1 MNLERQNKDSKRKH
15 RNRKEGVTMGETGCK
30 VTVNDVVKE
39 YEKGTPFSVLAAEYQ
54 QEYKDDIVLVLFNN
68 RLYELSREIDQDGTL
83 SFITTGDKAGRKA
96 YRRSVTLLMQ
106 RGVYELAKKEEK
118 EMSVRVEHSIS
129 QGYYCELFG
138 KDGKIIPDNTY
149 ILKLKM
155 EMMRLVD
162 EKRPIEKRS
171 MPTNEAVKLFRELGM
186 YDKER
191 LFHYRRSSRVNVY
204 SIGNYMDY
212 YYGYMVPDTGYLKY
226 FDLELYDEGF
236 VVLFPDK
243 NTRMTAEFKP
253 SHKLFHVLKESV
265 EWSDKLDIRTI
276 GALNDAVAQGK
287 IQDVILVSEALMER
301 KIGKLAEEIAAQPDK
316 KFVMIAGPSSSGKT
330 TFSHRLS
337 IQLRAQGLHPHPI
350 ALDDYYVNR
359 EDTPRDENGKYNFE
373 CLEALDIE
381 LFNHDMSALL
391 AGEKIELPTYNF
403 RTGLRE
409 YKGNSKQ
416 LGKNDILVL
425 EGIHGLNDKLSY
437 SLPKSSKLKIYI
449 SALTQLN
456 IDEHNNLP
464 TTDGR
469 IIRRIVRDARTR
481 NITAKQT
488 IAMWDSVRRGEE
500 QYIFPFQEE
509 ADIMFNSALIYEL
522 AVLKQYA
529 EPLLFEIDKDCPE
542 YVEAKRLLK
551 FLDYFLPVP
560 SEEIGRN
567 SILREFIGGSCFNV

>member
-1 MNLERQNKDSKRKH
+1 
-15 RNRKEGVTMGETGCK
+15 MGEIRCK
-30 VTVNDVVKE
+30 VKINGTEKE
-39 YEKGTPFSVLAAEYQ
+39 YEKGTSFSVLAAEYQ
-54 QEYKDDIVLVLFNN
+54 SQYKDDIVLVLFNN
-68 RLYELSREIDQDGTL
+68 HLHELNRLLEQDGEL
-83 SFITTGDKAGRKA
+83 SFITTKDKAGRKA

-106 RGVYELAKKEEK
+106 RGVYELAKKENAEV
-118 EMSVRVEHSIS
+118 SVRVEHSIS
-129 QGYYCELFG
+129 QGYYCELYG
-138 KDGKIIPDNTY
+138 KDGKIIPDNAY
-149 ILKLKM
+149 LLQLKM

-162 EKRPIEKRS
+162 EKRPIEKRN
-171 MPTNEAVKLFRELGM
+171 MPTEEAIALFRELGM
-186 YDKER
+186 HDKER

-243 NTRMTAEFKP
+243 NTKLTAEFKP
-253 SHKLFHVLKESV
+253 SHKLFQVLKESS
-265 EWSDKLDIRTI
+265 EWSDKLDIGTI
-276 GALNDAVAQGK
+276 GALNDAIAQGR

-337 IQLRAQGLHPHPI
+337 IQLMAQGLHPHPI

-359 EDTPRDENGKYNFE
+359 EDTPKDENGKYNFE

-381 LFNHDMSALL
+381 LFNRDMSALL
-391 AGEKIELPTYNF
+391 AGERIELPAYNF

-409 YKGNSKQ
+409 YKGNYKQ
-416 LGKNDILVL
+416 LGKNDILVI

-509 ADIMFNSALIYEL
+509 ADVMFNSALIYEL

-529 EPLLFEIDKDCPE
+529 EPLLFEIDKNCPE

>member
-1 MNLERQNKDSKRKH
+1 
-15 RNRKEGVTMGETGCK
+15 MGEIRCK
-30 VTVNDVVKE
+30 VVINGKEKE
-39 YEKGTPFSVLAAEYQ
+39 YEKGTAFSVLAAEYQ
-54 QEYKDDIVLVLFNN
+54 SQYKDDIVLVLFNN
-68 RLYELSREIDQDGTL
+68 HLRELNRLLEQDGEL
-83 SFITTGDKAGRKA
+83 SFITTKDKAGRKA

-106 RGVYELAKKEEK
+106 RGVYELAKRENVEV
-118 EMSVRVEHSIS
+118 SVRVEHSIS
-129 QGYYCELFG
+129 QGYYCELYG
-138 KDGKIIPDNTY
+138 KDGKIIPDNAY
-149 ILKLKM
+149 LLQLKM

-162 EKRPIEKRS
+162 EKRPIEKRN
-171 MPTNEAVKLFRELGM
+171 MPTDEAVALFRELGM
-186 YDKER
+186 HDKER

-243 NTRMTAEFKP
+243 NTKLTAEFKP
-253 SHKLFHVLKESV
+253 SHKLFHVLKESS
-265 EWSDKLDIRTI
+265 EWSDKLDIGTI
-276 GALNDAVAQGK
+276 GALNDAVAQGR

-337 IQLRAQGLHPHPI
+337 IQLMAQGLHPHPI

-359 EDTPRDENGKYNFE
+359 EDTPKDEDGKYNFE

-381 LFNHDMSALL
+381 LFNRDMSALL
-391 AGEKIELPTYNF
+391 AGERIELPAYNF

-409 YKGNSKQ
+409 YKGNYKQ
-416 LGKNDILVL
+416 LGKNDILVI

-509 ADIMFNSALIYEL
+509 ADVMFNSALIYEL

-529 EPLLFEIDKDCPE
+529 EPLLFEIDKNCPE

>member
-1 MNLERQNKDSKRKH
+1 
-15 RNRKEGVTMGETGCK
+15 MGEIRCK
-30 VTVNDVVKE
+30 VVINDKEKE
-39 YEKGTPFSVLAAEYQ
+39 YEKGTEFSVLAAEYQ
-54 QEYKDDIVLVLFNN
+54 SQYQDDIVLVLFNN
-68 RLYELSREIDQDGTL
+68 HLHELNRLLEQDGEL
-83 SFITTGDKAGRKA
+83 SFITTKDKAGRKA

-106 RGVYELAKKEEK
+106 RGVYELAKKEKAEV
-118 EMSVRVEHSIS
+118 SVRVEHSIS
-129 QGYYCELFG
+129 QGYYCELYG
-138 KDGKIIPDNTY
+138 KDGKIIPDNAY
-149 ILKLKM
+149 LLQLKM

-162 EKRPIEKRS
+162 EKRPIEKRN
-171 MPTNEAVKLFRELGM
+171 MPTDEAVALFRELGM
-186 YDKER
+186 HDKER

-226 FDLELYDEGF
+226 FDLQLYDEGF

-243 NTRMTAEFKP
+243 NTKLTAEFKP
-253 SHKLFHVLKESV
+253 SHKLFQVLKESS
-265 EWSDKLDIRTI
+265 EWSDKLDIGTI
-276 GALNDAVAQGK
+276 GALNDAVAQGR

-337 IQLRAQGLHPHPI
+337 IQLMAQGLHPHPI

-359 EDTPRDENGKYNFE
+359 EDTPKDENGKYNFE

-381 LFNHDMSALL
+381 LFNRDMSALL
-391 AGEKIELPTYNF
+391 AGERIELPAYNF

-409 YKGNSKQ
+409 YKGNYKQ
-416 LGKNDILVL
+416 LGKNDILVI

-509 ADIMFNSALIYEL
+509 ADVMFNSALIYEL

-529 EPLLFEIDKDCPE
+529 EPLLFEIDKNCPE

>member
-1 MNLERQNKDSKRKH
+1 
-15 RNRKEGVTMGETGCK
+15 MGETGCK

-138 KDGKIIPDNTY
+138 KDGKIIPDSTY

>member
-1 MNLERQNKDSKRKH
+1 
-15 RNRKEGVTMGETGCK
+15 MGEIRCK
-30 VTVNDVVKE
+30 VKIGEIEKE
-39 YEKGTPFSVLAAEYQ
+39 YEKGTSFSVLAAEYQ
-54 QEYKDDIVLVLFNN
+54 PEYKDDIVLVLFNN
-68 RLYELSREIDQDGTL
+68 HLYELGRTLEQDGEL
-83 SFITTGDKAGRKA
+83 KFITTGDKAGRKA

-106 RGVYELAKKEEK
+106 RGVYELAKKDNMEV
-118 EMSVRVEHSIS
+118 SVRVEHSIS
-129 QGYYCELFG
+129 QGYYCELYG
-138 KDGKIIPDNTY
+138 KNGKIMPDNAY

-155 EMMRLVD
+155 EMMRIVD

-171 MPTNEAVKLFRELGM
+171 MPTDEAVELFRELGM
-186 YDKER
+186 FDKER

-236 VVLFPDK
+236 MVLFPNK
-243 NTRMTAEFKP
+243 NTKLTTEFKP
-253 SHKLFHVLKESV
+253 SHKLFRVLKESG
-265 EWSDKLDIRTI
+265 EWSEKLDIGTI
-276 GALNDAVAQGK
+276 GALNDAVAQGR
-287 IQDVILVSEALMER
+287 IRDVILVSEALMER

-337 IQLRAQGLHPHPI
+337 IQLMAQGLHPHPI

-359 EDTPRDENGKYNFE
+359 EDTPKDETGKYNFE

-381 LFNHDMSALL
+381 LFNQNMSALL
-391 AGEKIELPTYNF
+391 AGERVELPTYNF

-409 YKGNSKQ
+409 YKGIYKQ
-416 LGKNDILVL
+416 LGKNDILVI

-481 NITAKQT
+481 NITAKET

-529 EPLLFEIDKDCPE
+529 EPLLFEIDKNCPE

-560 SEEIGRN
+560 SEEIGKN
-567 SILREFIGGSCFNV
+567 SILREFIGGSCFHV

>member
-1 MNLERQNKDSKRKH
+1 
-15 RNRKEGVTMGETGCK
+15 MGEVMCRVIIEG
-30 VTVNDVVKE
+30 E
-39 YEKGTPFSVLAAEYQ
+39 EKQYPLGTEISVLAEEYQ
-54 QEYKDDIVLVLFNN
+54 PKYKDDIVLALFNN
-68 RLYELSREIDQDGTL
+68 RLREINKKLDSDGEL
-83 SFITTGDKAGRKA
+83 KFVTTGDKAGRKA

-106 RGVYELAKKEEK
+106 RGVYSLAKEDGKEV
-118 EMSVRVEHSIS
+118 SVRVEHSIS

-138 KDGKIIPDNTY
+138 REGKIIPDKAY
-149 ILKLKM
+149 LLRLKM
-155 EMMRLVD
+155 RMLDMVD
-162 EKRPIEKRS
+162 QKRPIKKHS
-171 MPTNEAVKLFRELGM
+171 IHTDQAVALFRELGM

-191 LFHYRRSSRVNVY
+191 LFHYRRSSRVNIY

-212 YYGYMVPDTGYLKY
+212 FYGYMLPDTGYLKY
-226 FDLELYDEGF
+226 FDLELYEDGF
-236 VVLFPDK
+236 VVLFPHK
-243 NTRMTAEFKP
+243 NTKVTASFEP
-253 SHKLFHVLKESV
+253 SHKLFHVLKESSQWG
-265 EWSDKLDIRTI
+265 EKLDIGTI
-276 GALNDAVAQGK
+276 GALNDAIAQGR

-316 KFVMIAGPSSSGKT
+316 KFIMIAGPSSSGKT

-337 IQLRAQGLHPHPI
+337 IQMMAQGLNPHPI

-359 EDTPRDENGKYNFE
+359 EDTPKEEDGSYNFE

-381 LFNHDMSALL
+381 LFNHDMSGLL
-391 AGEKIELPTYNF
+391 AGEEIELPVYNF
-403 RTGLRE
+403 QTGKRE
-409 YKGNSKQ
+409 YKGNRKK

-437 SLPKSSKLKIYI
+437 ALPKSSKLKIYI

-469 IIRRIVRDARTR
+469 LIRRIIRDARTR

-500 QYIFPFQEE
+500 QYIFPFQDS

-529 EPLLFEIDKDCPE
+529 EPLLFQIDKDCKE
-542 YVEAKRLLK
+542 YTEAKRLLK

-560 SEEIGRN
+560 SEDIGKN
-567 SILREFIGGSCFNV
+567 SILREFIGGSCFQV

>member
-1 MNLERQNKDSKRKH
+1 
-15 RNRKEGVTMGETGCK
+15 MGEIRCK
-30 VTVNDVVKE
+30 VKINGTEKE
-39 YEKGTPFSVLAAEYQ
+39 YEKGTSFSVLAAEYQ
-54 QEYKDDIVLVLFNN
+54 SQYKDDIVLVLFNN
-68 RLYELSREIDQDGTL
+68 HLHELNRLLEQDGELS
-83 SFITTGDKAGRKA
+83 FVTTKDKAGRKA

-106 RGVYELAKKEEK
+106 RGVYELAKKENAEV
-118 EMSVRVEHSIS
+118 SVRVEHSIS
-129 QGYYCELFG
+129 QGYYCELYG
-138 KDGKIIPDNTY
+138 KDGKIIPDNAY
-149 ILKLKM
+149 LLQLKM

-162 EKRPIEKRS
+162 EKRPIEKRN
-171 MPTNEAVKLFRELGM
+171 MPTDEAVALFRELGM
-186 YDKER
+186 HDKER

-243 NTRMTAEFKP
+243 NTKLTAEFKP
-253 SHKLFHVLKESV
+253 SHKLFQVLKESS
-265 EWSDKLDIRTI
+265 EWSDKLDIGTI
-276 GALNDAVAQGK
+276 GALNDAVAQGR

-337 IQLRAQGLHPHPI
+337 IQLMAQGVHPHPI

-359 EDTPRDENGKYNFE
+359 EDTPKDENGKYNFE

-381 LFNHDMSALL
+381 LFNRDMSALL
-391 AGEKIELPTYNF
+391 AGERIELPAYNF

-409 YKGNSKQ
+409 YKGNYKQ
-416 LGKNDILVL
+416 LGKNDILVI

-509 ADIMFNSALIYEL
+509 ADVMFNSALIYEL

-529 EPLLFEIDKDCPE
+529 EPLLFEIDKNCPE